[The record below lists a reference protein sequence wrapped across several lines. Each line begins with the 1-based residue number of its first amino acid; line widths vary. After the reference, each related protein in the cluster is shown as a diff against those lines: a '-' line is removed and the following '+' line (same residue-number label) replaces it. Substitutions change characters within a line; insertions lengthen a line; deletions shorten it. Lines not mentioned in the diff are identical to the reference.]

1 MLTEDRIQKFL
12 HRVEFDDLSVEYLR
26 GLATMAREEDLQGA
40 GLTKSLKEPIDV
52 TSKIINKSGLGSA
65 SLTAR
70 EQLTTCGLPLIP
82 HILNAYDPDLTF
94 EPITKDGD
102 TLSPGSKLGTL
113 TGPSSQILMAE
124 RVILNFLQFLSGV
137 ASETAAY
144 VSALGDSPTRLLDTR
159 KTTPG
164 YRMLQ
169 KYAVACGGGW
179 NHRLG
184 LFDRVML
191 KDNHLAAG
199 ESQSGAALTA
209 IVQKAR
215 RLNPSLLIEVEVDEL
230 DQIPEV
236 LRAEP
241 DKIMLDN
248 FSTESLKHA
257 IKLIGDSACTES
269 TGGITLKTLPT
280 LGKLG
285 LDFIST
291 GALVHQAVWK
301 DIGLD
306 WD

>member
-1 MLTEDRIQKFL
+1 MLKEDRIQKFL
-12 HRVEFDDLSVEYLR
+12 HRVEFDDLSVDYLR
-26 GLATMAREEDLQGA
+26 RLITMAREEDLQGA
-40 GLTKSLKEPIDV
+40 GLTQSLAEPIDV
-52 TSKIINKSGLGSA
+52 TSKIINPSGLGSA
-65 SLTAR
+65 SITAR
-70 EQLTTCGLPLIP
+70 EQLTVCGLPLIP
-82 HILNAYDPDLTF
+82 HILTIYDPDLTF
-94 EPITKDGD
+94 DPVAKDGD
-102 TLSPGSKLGTL
+102 SLSPGSKLGTL
-113 TGPSSQILMAE
+113 TGPSSHMLMAE
-124 RVILNFLQFLSGV
+124 RVLLNFLQFLSGV
-137 ASETAAY
+137 TSETAAY
-144 VSALGDSPTRLLDTR
+144 VGALGDSPTRILDTR

-191 KDNHLAAG
+191 KDNHLAADKA
-199 ESQSGAALTA
+199 QHGAALTA

-230 DQIPEV
+230 DQIPEA
-236 LRAEP
+236 LSAEP

-248 FSTESLKHA
+248 FSVGSLKTA
-257 IKLIGDSACTES
+257 VELIGDSACTES
-269 TGGITLKTLPT
+269 TGGINLKTLPT

>member
-1 MLTEDRIQKFL
+1 
-12 HRVEFDDLSVEYLR
+12 
-26 GLATMAREEDLQGA
+26 MAREEDLQGA
-40 GLTKSLKEPIDV
+40 GLKKSLAEPMDV
-52 TSKIINKSGLGSA
+52 TSKVIHQSGLGSA

-70 EQLTTCGLPLIP
+70 EQLTVCGLPLIP
-82 HILNAYDPDLTF
+82 HILRAYDPDLRF
-94 EPITKDGD
+94 EPNTKDGD
-102 TLSPGSKLGTL
+102 SLSPGSKLGTL
-113 TGPSSQILMAE
+113 TGPSLQMLMAE
-124 RVILNFLQFLSGV
+124 RVILNFIQFLSGV
-137 ASETAAY
+137 ASETASY

-169 KYAVACGGGW
+169 KYAVVCGGGW

-199 ESQSGAALTA
+199 KSQSGASLTA
-209 IVQKAR
+209 MVQKAR
-215 RLNPSLLIEVEVDEL
+215 CLNPSLLIEVEVDEL
-230 DQIPEV
+230 EQVPEV
-236 LRAEP
+236 LKAEP

-248 FSTESLKHA
+248 FTNESLKKA
-257 IKLIGDSACTES
+257 VELIGESTCTES
-269 TGGITLKTLPT
+269 TGGITLETLPV

-285 LDFIST
+285 LDFVST
-291 GALVHQAVWK
+291 GALIHHANWK